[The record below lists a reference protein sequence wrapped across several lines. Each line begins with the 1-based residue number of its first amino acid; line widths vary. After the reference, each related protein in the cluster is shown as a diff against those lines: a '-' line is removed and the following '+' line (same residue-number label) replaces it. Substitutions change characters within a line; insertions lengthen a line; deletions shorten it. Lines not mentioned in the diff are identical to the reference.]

1 MNKKKSFKQAIFQL
15 LIILIIVVV
24 TVIGLIFIY
33 NLYNNKVST
42 LEHNQTQVLKQVE
55 FESNNLLKEIDAIAY
70 YLDTHYELEQNI
82 LKNIVETNANI
93 SSIMILD
100 KEGIVKDF
108 YAMSN
113 LNTYKGFDY
122 SNKIYF
128 KKITENQK
136 VYWSN
141 IFLSTINEEPTIS
154 YSFELEEKIG
164 VIFIELK
171 SLADFVKRFKNS
183 DASHMIRMFDVNGI
197 MIINP
202 DRPDLIPQRYNAI
215 SSPVFTELINKSYP
229 YELTQFKS
237 PVSNVKNYGMYA
249 EVEATG
255 WKIIIRQNYDLI
267 MQSLFEIFIVMCF
280 LIALFIL
287 VASYFTINLLKKMFK
302 AFDDLEQTAKE
313 IAHGD
318 YDIKVKEAYY
328 SEFNTLLQSFE
339 SMKNEIDTREGFL
352 EDSLNSFKALVDS
365 TMEAIVIHDNGV
377 CKEVNSVALKLFGY
391 DNKEEMIGKKYLDL
405 FSASSQAIVEENLD
419 RDTEPYEI
427 DIMTKEGN
435 KISAL
440 GRGKFLTLQGK
451 KIKVSALIDIS
462 ELKHKDQ
469 LLFQQSKMAA
479 MGEMLENIAHQWRQ
493 PLSTI
498 STNASGLQVKNEFGF
513 LGKEEI
519 YNCLEEIIKTTKY
532 LSDTIN
538 DFRNFFKSDKE
549 EEIFEIHEVI
559 EQTFKLLH
567 ANFKNENINVIKHVN
582 ENLCIKGYPNELTQ
596 ALINILNNAKDALS
610 TNKIKKKYVQV
621 VVEERRNKVIIEIK
635 DNGGGIADS
644 AMAKLFEPYFTTK
657 HKTQGTGIGLYM
669 THQIVVDHMKGRVY
683 AQNCNLT
690 VNEEVYKSACFI
702 IEFDKADKQ
711 SIEDYII

>member
-1 MNKKKSFKQAIFQL
+1 MNTKKSFKQSIFQL

-33 NLYNNKVST
+33 NLYTNKVNT

-55 FESNNLLKEIDAIAY
+55 FESNNLLKGITSIAQ
-70 YLDTHYELEQNI
+70 YLDTHYNPKENI
-82 LKNIVETNANI
+82 LKYIVETNVNI
-93 SSIMILD
+93 SSILILD
-100 KEGIVKDF
+100 DKGIVSDF
-108 YAMSN
+108 HATSN

-128 KKITENQK
+128 KNISVGTRD
-136 VYWSN
+136 YWSN
-141 IFLSTINEEPTIS
+141 IFLSTVNEEPTIT
-154 YSFELEEKIG
+154 YSFALQDKIG

-171 SLADFVKRFKNS
+171 SLSAFVKRFKNS
-183 DASHMIRMFDVNGI
+183 DGSHMIRMFDVNGI

-215 SSPVFTELINKSYP
+215 SSPVFSELINKAYS

-249 EVEATG
+249 EVEVTG

-287 VASYFTINLLKKMFK
+287 IASYFTINLSKKMFK
-302 AFDDLEQTAKE
+302 SFDDLEQTARE

-318 YDIKVKEAYY
+318 YDIKVKKAYY

-339 SMKNEIDTREGFL
+339 SMKNEIDMREGFL
-352 EDSLNSFKALVDS
+352 EDSVNSFKALVDS

-391 DNKEEMIGKKYLDL
+391 KKKEEMIGKNFLEL
-405 FSASSQAIVEENLD
+405 FAPSSKEIIERNLTQ
-419 RDTEPYEI
+419 DTEPYEI
-427 DIMTKEGN
+427 DLMRKDGK

-451 KIKVSALIDIS
+451 KIKVSALIDIT

-498 STNASGLQVKNEFGF
+498 STNASGLQVKNEFG
-513 LGKEEI
+513 LLEKEEI

-538 DFRNFFKSDKE
+538 DFRNFFKTDKE
-549 EEIFEIHEVI
+549 EEVFEIHEVI
-559 EQTFKLLH
+559 EQTFKLLQ
-567 ANFKNENINVIKHVN
+567 ASFKNEKINVIKHIN

-596 ALINILNNAKDALS
+596 ALINILNNAKDALNS
-610 TNKIKKKYVQV
+610 KNIQEKYVQLI
-621 VVEERRNKVIIEIK
+621 VEERQGKVVIEIK
-635 DNGGGIADS
+635 DNGGGIEES
-644 AMAKLFEPYFTTK
+644 AIAKLFEPYFTTK

-669 THQIVVDHMKGRVY
+669 THQIVADHMNGRVY
-683 AQNCNLT
+683 ANNCTLSVSEKT
-690 VNEEVYKSACFI
+690 YEGACFV
-702 IEFDKADKQ
+702 IELDKADKKDF
-711 SIEDYII
+711 EDYII